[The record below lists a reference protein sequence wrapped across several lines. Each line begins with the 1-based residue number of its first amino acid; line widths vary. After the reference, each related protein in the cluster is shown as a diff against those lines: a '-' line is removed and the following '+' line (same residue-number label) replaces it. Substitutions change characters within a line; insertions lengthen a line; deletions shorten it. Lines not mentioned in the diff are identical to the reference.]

1 MEVKS
6 SKGIPNQPREPKVS
20 QNNRFYDTTRAENQK
35 PKAPLALIEAGELEK
50 PSQSTDADKRSL
62 EGAGEESG
70 AKRPKLVIKPL
81 APLKELVSV
90 EKKEKTITIN
100 VSPEKSPA
108 HDSLSESEPD
118 SFDNRIALFSAV
130 KGEFVVIPSR
140 YWRVGKLSS
149 ITPLQWAGAKGPF
162 GCYMDPMPCILPP
175 SVKLRAKNP
184 TMLEE
189 FLRDTMRLRL
199 VPARSIEETGLDP
212 SLFGGFVSPHGVP
225 SPGKEP
231 WTPLALSSAESPM
244 AKDSTHQLQAS
255 ICSKC
260 QHKENPSF
268 AVSSDEMHLDAK
280 GIQHLTKDQILRR
293 RIIKSK
299 GADLLSSSTAD
310 TTFPY
315 QEETKSLTRT
325 LHKSSKPMG
334 SSLPKIVE
342 FTSES
347 LETSLDSQN
356 WAEQAYAAPEQSSDK
371 VAKLFE
377 RNTIEA
383 VLTST
388 DVPKPSFE
396 VKGTIVSECDDDPS
410 NHWTHEA
417 EHSSQAL
424 HASPSSSCTINSLRE
439 ISDDTSLYKSKQS
452 AGFSV
457 DGSSKESSPSSVSSK
472 LDARSRWKRAAHSVK
487 FINHLAS
494 NIRVASTDLIE
505 DRAVDEMM
513 QQQLTQD
520 DAGRVGAAA
529 FEGAR
534 TAARSRSKG
543 RKGMEGLIVKQNRGL
558 ITFFQDFYVAC
569 LKMPIGHFLVGVFLS
584 PLVLGL
590 LFTPLYLFD
599 VDGLSFNGVV
609 PDDAATSPMVSA
621 KQRCLA
627 FLNIFLYALSLSTTF
642 GGAPVAARS
651 PFCLLVANVNTLLAQ
666 FLFVFLSGAVFA
678 RMSQPSY
685 PIRCSKKAII
695 KTDDLLPVLGLEQQE
710 KFKVF
715 AVRLVLTG
723 SSPCELVD
731 AKICLTFRIF
741 VTLPS
746 GSVFCSTQ
754 DLEVVRPEVSYLRY
768 GLMVRHIIDK
778 KSPVYGHTMESLYE
792 GDASFSLTVMGLERT
807 SMQPVFHLEDYFVC
821 DNDVIW
827 EGDYEDFIRVD
838 KKGQRVLYHSQ
849 IDILKP
855 MKAATKASQA
865 VTRMKHLSQ
874 QKQEMEEEGNE
885 PETSG
890 EKKPETLGEVDKAIP
905 LWQRKWL
912 SLQKRKLLKSMST
925 SFTRA
930 H

>member
-1 MEVKS
+1 MC
-6 SKGIPNQPREPKVS
+6 
-20 QNNRFYDTTRAENQK
+20 
-35 PKAPLALIEAGELEK
+35 
-50 PSQSTDADKRSL
+50 SL
-62 EGAGEESG
+62 PMVL
-70 AKRPKLVIKPL
+70 RR
-81 APLKELVSV
+81 
-90 EKKEKTITIN
+90 
-100 VSPEKSPA
+100 
-108 HDSLSESEPD
+108 DS
-118 SFDNRIALFSAV
+118 
-130 KGEFVVIPSR
+130 
-140 YWRVGKLSS
+140 
-149 ITPLQWAGAKGPF
+149 
-162 GCYMDPMPCILPP
+162 
-175 SVKLRAKNP
+175 
-184 TMLEE
+184 
-189 FLRDTMRLRL
+189 MRLRL

-212 SLFGGFVSPHGVP
+212 SLFGGFASPHGAP
-225 SPGKEP
+225 SPDREP
-231 WTPLALSSAESPM
+231 WSILTLPTAESPM
-244 AKDSTHQLQAS
+244 AKNIAFQPHTP

-260 QHKENPSF
+260 QQKEDPSF
-268 AVSSDEMHLDAK
+268 APSPDQLHLDAN
-280 GIQHLTKDQILRR
+280 GIPHFAKDQVVRR
-293 RIIKSK
+293 RIIKGK
-299 GADLLSSSTAD
+299 GDDLYPSSSAD
-310 TTFPY
+310 PTSSDVEDHNLQTGV
-315 QEETKSLTRT
+315 S
-325 LHKSSKPMG
+325 HKSFPG
-334 SSLPKIVE
+334 PILPKIVE
-342 FTSES
+342 SSSES
-347 LETSLDSQN
+347 LTALEISLNSQKG
-356 WAEQAYAAPEQSSDK
+356 AEQMDAAVGQYSDK
-371 VAKLFE
+371 GAGIVSQ
-377 RNTIEA
+377 RDSIEA
-383 VLTST
+383 VPAAT
-388 DVPKPSFE
+388 DEPETPFMVEGNVFYEPFDDSSIHRTPPSSPVFLFVPQDRILE
-396 VKGTIVSECDDDPS
+396 
-410 NHWTHEA
+410 EA
-417 EHSSQAL
+417 EGSPQPCE
-424 HASPSSSCTINSLRE
+424 ASPQPCEASLSSSCTIESFRE
-439 ISDDTSLYKSKQS
+439 ISAGTPLYERKQS
-452 AGFSV
+452 AGFGV
-457 DGSSKESSPSSVSSK
+457 DVSQKASSPSSVSSK

-487 FINHLAS
+487 FVNHLAS

-534 TAARSRSKG
+534 TVARSRSKG
-543 RKGMEGLIVKQNRGL
+543 RKGMEGLVVKQDRGL
-558 ITFFQDFYVAC
+558 VTFFQDFYVAC

-590 LFTPLYLFD
+590 LFTPFYLLD

-609 PDDAATSPMVSA
+609 PEDAATSPMVSA

-666 FLFVFLSGAVFA
+666 FLFVFLSGSVFA

-723 SSPCELVD
+723 PSPCELVD

-754 DLEVVRPEVSYLRY
+754 DLEVVRSEVSYLRY

-821 DNDVIW
+821 DHDVTW
-827 EGDYEDFIRVD
+827 EGDYEDFIRVN
-838 KKGQRVLYHSQ
+838 KKGQRVLHHSQ
-849 IDILKP
+849 IDLLKP
-855 MKAATKASQA
+855 LKAAAQATQA
-865 VTRMKHLSQ
+865 VSRMKHLSH
-874 QKQEMEEEGNE
+874 QKQEKEEEVKE

-890 EKKPETLGEVDKAIP
+890 GTETIAEVEEAISP
-905 LWQRKWL
+905 LWQRSWF
-912 SLQKRKLLKSMST
+912 SLRKRKLLKSMST

-930 H
+930 DW

>member
-1 MEVKS
+1 MS
-6 SKGIPNQPREPKVS
+6 AIGIPARLIC
-20 QNNRFYDTTRAENQK
+20 T
-35 PKAPLALIEAGELEK
+35 LLMAL
-50 PSQSTDADKRSL
+50 R
-62 EGAGEESG
+62 
-70 AKRPKLVIKPL
+70 
-81 APLKELVSV
+81 
-90 EKKEKTITIN
+90 
-100 VSPEKSPA
+100 
-108 HDSLSESEPD
+108 
-118 SFDNRIALFSAV
+118 
-130 KGEFVVIPSR
+130 
-140 YWRVGKLSS
+140 
-149 ITPLQWAGAKGPF
+149 
-162 GCYMDPMPCILPP
+162 
-175 SVKLRAKNP
+175 
-184 TMLEE
+184 
-189 FLRDTMRLRL
+189 RDTVRLRL

-231 WTPLALSSAESPM
+231 WTPLALSSAEIPM
-244 AKDSTHQLQAS
+244 AKDSSHQPQAS
-255 ICSKC
+255 ICSKR
-260 QHKENPSF
+260 QHKENPSS
-268 AVSSDEMHLDAK
+268 ATSSDEMHLDSK
-280 GIQHLTKDQILRR
+280 GIQHLAKDQIVRR
-293 RIIKSK
+293 RIIKNK
-299 GADLLSSSTAD
+299 GADLLSSSTAE
-310 TTFPY
+310 TKFPY
-315 QEETKSLTRT
+315 QEETKSHTRT
-325 LHKSSKPMG
+325 LHKRVSKPMG
-334 SSLPKIVE
+334 STLPKIVE
-342 FTSES
+342 STSES
-347 LETSLDSQN
+347 LTASEISLDSQN
-356 WAEQAYAAPEQSSDK
+356 WADYAAPGKRSVK
-371 VAKLFE
+371 AAKLFE

-388 DVPKPSFE
+388 DVPKSPFE
-396 VKGTIVSECDDDPS
+396 LKGTIISECDDDPS
-410 NHWTHEA
+410 DHWTPPSMSVYRIVPLDTTLDEA

-424 HASPSSSCTINSLRE
+424 HASPSSSCTINSLRG

-452 AGFSV
+452 AVFSV

-534 TAARSRSKG
+534 TVARSRSKG

-642 GGAPVAARS
+642 GGAPVAVRS
-651 PFCLLVANVNTLLAQ
+651 PFCLLVANMNTLLAQ

-710 KFKVF
+710 KLKVF

-723 SSPCELVD
+723 PSPCELVD

-778 KSPVYGHTMESLYE
+778 NSPVYGHTMESLYE

-890 EKKPETLGEVDKAIP
+890 EKEPETLGEVDQAIP